1 MKADRYLVDT
11 SVWVRYFNG
20 EEGLEER
27 LKTLILKDKV
37 STAGVVILE
46 ILRGARSAVEYNQ
59 LYLDFKA
66 LPLLEV
72 DTAVWE
78 EGYQMG
84 FKLRRAGIVVPL
96 ADILIAAIAVRHR
109 SPLLHRDRHFTLIA
123 KNTVLAQ
130 EQI

>member
-84 FKLRRAGIVVPL
+84 FKLRKAGIVVPL

-109 SPLLHRDRHFTLIA
+109 SPLLHRDKHFTLIA